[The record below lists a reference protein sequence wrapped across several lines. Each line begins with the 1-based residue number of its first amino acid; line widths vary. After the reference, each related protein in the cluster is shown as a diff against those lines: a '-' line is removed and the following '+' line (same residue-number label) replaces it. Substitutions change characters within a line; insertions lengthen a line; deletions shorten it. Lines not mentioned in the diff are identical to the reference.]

1 MKLSEMG
8 YSRVRNHLK
17 NLVKIQINK
26 ILLNLQEVIHME
38 VQCGLLIYTVHLN
51 ILQDIKQ

>member
-1 MKLSEMG
+1 MG